1 MTDQGEKETARKSG
15 LAYAAALSLFFS
27 IAVFLGIGWA
37 LDQWLG
43 TKPWLLVAG
52 IVVGSAI
59 GFYQMVRLLSKI
71 S

>member
-1 MTDQGEKETARKSG
+1 MSNQDDKDGARKSG
-15 LAYAAALSLFFS
+15 LAYAAALTLFFS

-37 LDQWLG
+37 LDNRLG

-52 IVVGSAI
+52 IVVGSII
-59 GFYQMVRLLSKI
+59 GFYQFVRLLSKI